1 MSDAEKLEAL
11 SVACTRASE
20 SAEALHLFVQHCYEN
35 GWILTDFD
43 WQEWQAEALAL
54 SKQPDGLA
62 TADVLTLSK
71 LLTTDIRKDRFV
83 EGHLASMVECRLLDA
98 IGRRARALA
107 FQLRH
112 GVGGA
117 FDGSTPLTAIP
128 VAGVAAEY
136 DWLRNHRPGFA
147 LVVQRLESHE
157 CGPRDHM
164 VLRSDI
170 GEEAHCTST
179 FPCST
184 ASRRKPERRHHA
196 HSVASPCVQR
206 ARSNADTVGATGMS
220 NRRLDN
226 PPSAWHRCAGPAL
239 LHSALHAQLT
249 ATKGPL
255 RRRLS
260 S

>member
-1 MSDAEKLEAL
+1 MRDAEKLEAL

-35 GWILTDFD
+35 GWILAGFD
-43 WQEWQAEALAL
+43 WQEWHAEALAL
-54 SKQPDGLA
+54 SKQSDGLA

-71 LLTTDIRKDRFV
+71 LLTTDIRKDRLV

-170 GEEAHCTST
+170 GEEAHVYFDISM
-179 FPCST
+179 FYG
-184 ASRRKPERRHHA
+184 
-196 HSVASPCVQR
+196 VAKEARATSPCPFC
-206 ARSNADTVGATGMS
+206 G
-220 NRRLDN
+220 
-226 PPSAWHRCAGPAL
+226 
-239 LHSALHAQLT
+239 
-249 ATKGPL
+249 KPL
-255 RRRLS
+255 RTARAKQCRHCGRHWHEQPS
-260 S
+260 PG